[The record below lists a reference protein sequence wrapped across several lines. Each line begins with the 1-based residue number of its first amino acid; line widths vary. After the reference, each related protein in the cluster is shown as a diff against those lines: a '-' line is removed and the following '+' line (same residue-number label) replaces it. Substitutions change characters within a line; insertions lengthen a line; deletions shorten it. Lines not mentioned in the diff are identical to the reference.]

1 MIASRIMRRLSVPAA
16 LVVVPLALGC
26 ASDAPLDASA
36 DAVTDLVDAG
46 DAMDAVDTLDA
57 GDAMDA
63 ALDAMDAALDA
74 YPEVDIMFSER
85 REVVI
90 PDDAPRPVCEGRRDD
105 AGVSCREENVQGTGL
120 FCIRYRCDA
129 DDGGASLNDCCRLV
143 G

>member
-1 MIASRIMRRLSVPAA
+1 MVASRIMRRLTVPAA

-26 ASDAPLDASA
+26 ASEAPLDASVDAVSDLA
-36 DAVTDLVDAG
+36 DASDAS
-46 DAMDAVDTLDA
+46 DAMDAALDT
-57 GDAMDA
+57 MDA

-74 YPEVDIMFSER
+74 YPEVDIVFSER

-90 PDDAPRPVCEGRRDD
+90 PDDAPQPVCEARRSD
-105 AGVSCREENVQGTGL
+105 AGVSCHEENVQGTGL

-129 DDGGASLNDCCRLV
+129 DDGGATLSDCCRLV

>member
-1 MIASRIMRRLSVPAA
+1 MRRLTVPAV

-26 ASDAPLDASA
+26 SSESPVDASA
-36 DAVTDLVDAG
+36 DAVPDLADTG
-46 DAMDAVDTLDA
+46 DVS
-57 GDAMDA
+57 DAMDA

-74 YPEVDIMFSER
+74 MDAPVDAYPEVDIVFSER

-90 PDDAPRPVCEGRRDD
+90 PDDAPQPVCEARRNEG
-105 AGVSCREENVQGTGL
+105 GVFCYEENVQGTGL

-129 DDGGASLNDCCRLV
+129 DDGGAALSNCCRLV

>member
-1 MIASRIMRRLSVPAA
+1 MRRLTVPCA

-26 ASDAPLDASA
+26 ASEAPVDASA
-36 DAVTDLVDAG
+36 DAVSDLVDVG
-46 DAMDAVDTLDA
+46 DVS
-57 GDAMDA
+57 DAMDA

-74 YPEVDIMFSER
+74 YPEVDIVFSER

-90 PDDAPRPVCEGRRDD
+90 PDDAPQPVCEGQRGD

-129 DDGGASLNDCCRLV
+129 DDGGTNLAECCRLV